1 MLNAI
6 IFDFDGVI
14 LDSEG
19 LHYKVFN
26 QVLEKYKIYITWE
39 DYQKRYI
46 GYNDADALKA
56 IFKNNKKRVNKKIID
71 ELIFN
76 KAILFE
82 KSIVNNEADVFP
94 GVVELIK
101 SIPIKLPIG
110 LCSGALRSDIEP
122 VLENL
127 KIKRF
132 FKSIV
137 TAEDTKKS
145 KPYPDPY
152 ILSLKNLNIQDAS
165 KTIAIEDTPA
175 GINSAKEAGMKVLAV
190 TNTFSSGYLYE
201 ADAIASSLSDVN
213 RKTLEDLI
221 F

>member
-1 MLNAI
+1 MLNAV

-19 LHYKVFN
+19 LHFKVFN
-26 QVLEKYKIYITWE
+26 QVLEKHKINISWD
-39 DYQKRYI
+39 DYQQKYI
-46 GYNDADALKA
+46 GFNDEEAFKS
-56 IFKNNKKRVNKKIID
+56 IFKINKKRLNKKIIED
-71 ELIFN
+71 LIHQ
-76 KAILFE
+76 KAIIFE
-82 KSIVNNEADVFP
+82 KSIKNDEVDVFP
-94 GVVELIK
+94 GVVQLIK
-101 SIPIKLPIG
+101 SIPVKLPIG

-122 VLENL
+122 VIKNL

-137 TAEDTKKS
+137 TAEDTIKS
-145 KPYPDPY
+145 KPFPEPY
-152 ILSLKNLNIQDAS
+152 LLSLKNLNIQDPS
-165 KTIAIEDTPA
+165 KTVAIEDTPA

-201 ADAIASSLSDVN
+201 ADAIASSLAEVN

-221 F
+221 Y

>member
-1 MLNAI
+1 MLNAV

-19 LHYKVFN
+19 LHYKIFN
-26 QVLEKYKIYITWE
+26 QVLEKYKIFVTWE

-46 GYNDADALKA
+46 GYNDEDALKI

-71 ELIFN
+71 ELITR
-76 KAILFE
+76 KAVLFE
-82 KSIVNNEADVFP
+82 ESVHNNGAEVFP

-101 SIPIKLPIG
+101 SIPVKLPIG
-110 LCSGALRSDIEP
+110 LCSGALRSDIVP
-122 VLENL
+122 VLKNL

-152 ILSLKNLNIQDAS
+152 LLSLKNLNIQDPS

-201 ADAIASSLSDVN
+201 ADAIASSLSEVN

-221 F
+221 Y

>member
-1 MLNAI
+1 MLNAV

-19 LHYKVFN
+19 LHFKIFN
-26 QVLEKYKIYITWE
+26 QVLERYKIFVTWE

-46 GYNDADALKA
+46 GYNDEDALKI

-71 ELIFN
+71 ELITR
-76 KAILFE
+76 KAVLFE
-82 KSIVNNEADVFP
+82 ESVHNNGAEVFP

-101 SIPIKLPIG
+101 SIPVKLPVG
-110 LCSGALRSDIEP
+110 LCSGALRSDIDP
-122 VLENL
+122 VLKNL

-152 ILSLKNLNIQDAS
+152 LLSLKNLNIQDPS

-201 ADAIASSLSDVN
+201 ADAIASSLSEVN

-221 F
+221 Y

>member
-1 MLNAI
+1 MLNAV

-19 LHYKVFN
+19 LHFKIFN
-26 QVLEKYKIYITWE
+26 QVLEKYKIFVTWE

-46 GYNDADALKA
+46 GYNDEDALKI

-71 ELIFN
+71 ELITR
-76 KAILFE
+76 KAVLFE
-82 KSIVNNEADVFP
+82 ESVHNNGAEVFP

-101 SIPIKLPIG
+101 SIPVKLPVG
-110 LCSGALRSDIEP
+110 LCSGALRSDIDP
-122 VLENL
+122 VLKNL

-152 ILSLKNLNIQDAS
+152 LLSLKNLNIQDPS
-165 KTIAIEDTPA
+165 KTIAREDTPA

-201 ADAIASSLSDVN
+201 ADAIASSLSEVN

-221 F
+221 Y

>member
-1 MLNAI
+1 MLNAV

-19 LHYKVFN
+19 LHFKIFN
-26 QVLEKYKIYITWE
+26 QVLERYKIFVTWE

-46 GYNDADALKA
+46 GYNDEDALKI

-71 ELIFN
+71 ELITR
-76 KAILFE
+76 KAVLFE
-82 KSIVNNEADVFP
+82 ESVHNNGAEVFP

-101 SIPIKLPIG
+101 SIPVKLPVG
-110 LCSGALRSDIEP
+110 LCSGALRSDIVP
-122 VLENL
+122 VLKNL

-152 ILSLKNLNIQDAS
+152 LLSLKNLNIQDPS

-201 ADAIASSLSDVN
+201 ADAIASSLSEVN

-221 F
+221 Y

>member
-1 MLNAI
+1 MLNAV

-19 LHYKVFN
+19 LHYKIFN
-26 QVLEKYKIYITWE
+26 QVLEKYKIFVTWE

-46 GYNDADALKA
+46 GYNDEDALKI

-71 ELIFN
+71 ELITR
-76 KAILFE
+76 KAVLFE
-82 KSIVNNEADVFP
+82 ESVHNNGAEVFP

-101 SIPIKLPIG
+101 SIPVKLPIG
-110 LCSGALRSDIEP
+110 LCSGALRSDIIP
-122 VLENL
+122 VLKNL

-152 ILSLKNLNIQDAS
+152 LLSLKNLNIQDPS

-201 ADAIASSLSDVN
+201 ADAIASSLSEVN

-221 F
+221 Y

>member
-1 MLNAI
+1 MLNAV

-19 LHYKVFN
+19 LHFKIFN
-26 QVLEKYKIYITWE
+26 QVLERYKIFVTWE

-46 GYNDADALKA
+46 GYNDEDALKI

-71 ELIFN
+71 ELITR
-76 KAILFE
+76 KAVLFE
-82 KSIVNNEADVFP
+82 ESVHNNGAEVFP

-101 SIPIKLPIG
+101 SIPVKLPIG
-110 LCSGALRSDIEP
+110 LCSGALRSDIVP
-122 VLENL
+122 VLKNL

-152 ILSLKNLNIQDAS
+152 LLSLKNLNIQDPS

-201 ADAIASSLSDVN
+201 ADAIASSLSEVN

-221 F
+221 Y

>member
-1 MLNAI
+1 MLNAV

-19 LHYKVFN
+19 LHYKIFN
-26 QVLEKYKIYITWE
+26 QVLEKYKIFVTWE

-46 GYNDADALKA
+46 GYNDEDALKI

-71 ELIFN
+71 ELIAK
-76 KAILFE
+76 KAVLFKE
-82 KSIVNNEADVFP
+82 SVHNNGAEVFP

-101 SIPIKLPIG
+101 SIPVKLPIG
-110 LCSGALRSDIEP
+110 LCSGALRSDIVP
-122 VLENL
+122 VLKNL

-152 ILSLKNLNIQDAS
+152 LLSLKNLNIQDPS

-201 ADAIASSLSDVN
+201 ADAIASSLSEVN

-221 F
+221 Y